1 MTLSELKR
9 KIDFLC
15 ELGHGEK
22 DVFITLSE
30 KSVGVRA
37 SAGISGINAGIDWE
51 ARQVRISPDRKL
63 ISYDKDRD
71 QPIQKIKW
79 DLDMGN
85 GKTRHLLICPKC
97 NSHLRKD
104 DRYCSSCGQRL
115 R

>member
-15 ELGHGEK
+15 EAEKGEK
-22 DVFITLSE
+22 NVVIALSE
-30 KSVGVRA
+30 RSVGAKA
-37 SAGISGINAGIDWE
+37 SADITGINAGVDWE
-51 ARQVRISPDRKL
+51 AGQVRISPDRKL

-71 QPIQKIKW
+71 LPMQKIKW
-79 DLDMGN
+79 DIDMGN